1 MSIQAAYVVPH
12 PPLIIPSVGRGE
24 ERGIQHTIDSYQEI
38 ARRIAERQPETIV
51 ISSPHVSL
59 YRDAFH
65 VTTDKALSGSMGA
78 FRAPQTRLSV
88 EVDTGLIEVIIQK
101 AQQCGLTIATST
113 WRDCEIDHATF
124 IPLYF
129 IEQAYQEAG
138 IEPNYRIIRV
148 GLSGLS
154 AEAHRQFGQVIS
166 DAISQTGRCCVYI
179 ASGDLSHKLKADGPY
194 GFAPEGPQLD
204 QQLCEMFA
212 TGSLEGL
219 FDLDE
224 YFCDCAAECGVRSF
238 QIMAGA
244 LETQSIE
251 LKEFRSVREESDN
264 SAPDSNDP
272 LLENAVSRFG
282 AYRAELLSYEGPF
295 GVGYAVA
302 AFEGQLPTNSR
313 GSSYACAAGATPIDS
328 TVEASSDT
336 GEAADACSSADSAH
350 NSVDPYVAL
359 ARASVET
366 YVRTGKPLELSDYL
380 ENHTEQGE
388 LPKEML
394 NNQAGVFISIHEWG
408 ELRGCIGTIAPT
420 TACIAEEIIQNA
432 ISASMR
438 DPRFPA
444 IEVGELGYLEI
455 SVDVLGETEPVS
467 SAKELDPKRYGVIV
481 TKGFRRG
488 LLLPNLDGVNTVE
501 DQVTIAKQ
509 KAGIRVSDT
518 DVELERFEVIRHE

>member
-24 ERGIQHTIDSYQEI
+24 ERGIQKTIDAYRTI
-38 ARRIAERQPETIV
+38 AKRIVGIRPEVIV
-51 ISSPHVSL
+51 ISSPHVPL

-65 VTTDKALSGSMGA
+65 VTTDTVLSGSMEA

-88 EVDTGLIEVIIQK
+88 DVDTALSQALIK
-101 AQQCGLTIATST
+101 RAQRSDLMIAPST
-113 WRDCEIDHATF
+113 WRDHEMDHATF

-129 IEQAYQEAG
+129 INEAYKEANV
-138 IEPNYRIIRV
+138 EPDYRVVRV

-154 AEAHRQFGQVIS
+154 SETHRIFGHIIS
-166 DAISQTGRCCVYI
+166 DAIDQVDTRCVYI

-204 QQLCEMFA
+204 CQLCKMFA
-212 TGSLEGL
+212 SGKLEEL
-219 FDLDE
+219 FELDE

-244 LETQSIE
+244 LEMQSIK
-251 LKEFRSVREESDN
+251 LKEPCSAGEESGNSKPDDN
-264 SAPDSNDP
+264 NS
-272 LLENAVSRFG
+272 LLENVVPSFG
-282 AYRAELLSYEGPF
+282 AYLAELLSYEGPF

-302 AFEGQLPTNSR
+302 AFERSKF
-313 GSSYACAAGATPIDS
+313 
-328 TVEASSDT
+328 
-336 GEAADACSSADSAH
+336 EAASKSTNKLDSRELLKDLTA
-350 NSVDPYVAL
+350 SDSPTDVEDKKADPYVAL
-359 ARASVET
+359 ARASVEAI
-366 YVRTGKPLELSDYL
+366 VRTGKPLKLSDYL
-380 ENHTEQGE
+380 YQHIEQGE
-388 LPKEML
+388 LPEEML
-394 NNQAGVFISIHEWG
+394 NNRAGVFVSIHEWG
-408 ELRGCIGTIAPT
+408 ELRGCIGTIVPT